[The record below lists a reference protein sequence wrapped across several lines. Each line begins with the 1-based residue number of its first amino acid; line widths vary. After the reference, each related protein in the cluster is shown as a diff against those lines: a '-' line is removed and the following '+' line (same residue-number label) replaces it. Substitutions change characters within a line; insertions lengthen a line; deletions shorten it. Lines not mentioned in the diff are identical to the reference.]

1 MRQLFLTGRDLAS
14 TVGSVIPALCVGR
27 FVMATCGDMEMEMTD
42 DKKKK
47 AVRWYIE
54 QNKKIFYSKR
64 NEIRVKDNEENAKL

>member
-1 MRQLFLTGRDLAS
+1 
-14 TVGSVIPALCVGR
+14 
-27 FVMATCGDMEMEMTD
+27 MEMEMTD